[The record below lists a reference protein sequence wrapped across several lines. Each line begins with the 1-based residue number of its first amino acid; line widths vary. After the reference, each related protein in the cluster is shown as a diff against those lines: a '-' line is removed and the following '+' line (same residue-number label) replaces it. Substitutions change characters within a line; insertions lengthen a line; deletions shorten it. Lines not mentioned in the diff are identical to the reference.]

1 MDNKI
6 SEDLIFENAWNAIA
20 RGNEI
25 WNRTND
31 MGKISFSVTQKY
43 FFNKRQSYYF
53 ELEPAPHDGFS
64 QNIFCTVIG
73 TDTYTKQKFSIKRKL
88 STLAFYSDLRAN
100 KHFDTASLYVNRI
113 LSLPQKT

>member
-1 MDNKI
+1 MPNII

-31 MGKISFSVTQKY
+31 IGKISFSVTQKY
-43 FFNKRQSYYF
+43 FFNKLQSYYF
-53 ELEPAPHDGFS
+53 ELEPAPHDRIG
-64 QNIFCTVIG
+64 QNIYCTVSG
-73 TDTYTKQKFSIKRKL
+73 TDIYTKQKFSIKRML

-100 KHFDTASLYVNRI
+100 RPFDTASLYVDRI
-113 LSLPQKT
+113 LSLPTKV